1 MADTPAADKR
11 PRTARAAADI
21 PVPAGTAPV
30 DTVSA
35 DTAIA
40 DTVPV
45 DTATADTAIADTAI
59 VDTVPVDTAI
69 ADAVSAGIAVLA
81 VHMAEFLSAP
91 LYLYSDN
98 RSFGKYRPLKQP
110 RIGGKSQICCFL
122 PSPFSILP
130 YKASRQHLS
139 RVNAAAVTLSLI
151 FMRLPIK

>member
-21 PVPAGTAPV
+21 PVPAEIAPV

-35 DTAIA
+35 DTAPV

-45 DTATADTAIADTAI
+45 DTATADTAIA
-59 VDTVPVDTAI
+59 DTVPVDTAI

-139 RVNAAAVTLSLI
+139 CVNAAAVTLSLI

>member
-11 PRTARAAADI
+11 PRTAWAAADI
-21 PVPAGTAPV
+21 PVPAEIAPV

-45 DTATADTAIADTAI
+45 DTAIA
-59 VDTVPVDTAI
+59 DTVPVDTAI

-130 YKASRQHLS
+130 YKASRQRLS
-139 RVNAAAVTLSLI
+139 CVNAAAVTLSLI